1 MWYYFFR
8 LTIAAISSDGKED
21 TFEKILDTI
30 GKTGALTIESI
41 DRLSKVFS
49 VPQISKVKEIMS
61 EIIKVVFKPSNR
73 EIWMKLGTDK
83 DYIMYPRV
91 YCSCMDFFLQGII
104 KKQKHYCKHLITQ
117 GIVEEL
123 TKNAS
128 NDIEMLEK
136 DENFKEKVTQNLEF
150 EHFLN

>member
-1 MWYYFFR
+1 MYYFFR
-8 LTIAAISSDGKED
+8 LTTAVNSSNGKED
-21 TFEKILDTI
+21 TFEKILVTI
-30 GKTGALTIESI
+30 GKTGSLTIESI

-61 EIIKVVFKPSNR
+61 EIVKVIFKPSNR

-104 KKQKHYCKHLITQ
+104 KKRKYYCKHLIAQ

-123 TKNAS
+123 TKNTP

>member
-1 MWYYFFR
+1 MYYFFR
-8 LTIAAISSDGKED
+8 LTTAANSPDGKED
-21 TFEKILDTI
+21 TFEKILVTI

-49 VPQISKVKEIMS
+49 VPQISKVKEIMN
-61 EIIKVVFKPSNR
+61 EIVKVVFKPSNR
-73 EIWMKLGTDK
+73 QIWMKLGTDK
-83 DYIMYPRV
+83 DYIIYPRV

-104 KKQKHYCKHLITQ
+104 KKRIYYCKHLIAQ

-123 TKNAS
+123 TKTNP
-128 NDIEMLEK
+128 NEIEMIEK
-136 DENFKEKVTQNLEF
+136 DENFREKVTQNLEF